1 MSHFTKT
8 GLGQPLI
15 LIHGFC
21 ESKEIWL
28 EMAEV
33 LAGSHTIFAID
44 LPGFGDNPL
53 SEMEISMES
62 LAADMA
68 DWMEKE
74 GIESPIVIGHSLGGY
89 VTLALAELLG
99 PRLKG
104 IGLFHSTALSDD
116 AEKKHTR
123 NKVIAFLEKNGID
136 PFLESFVPGLF
147 APSKAVHL
155 ESRIQWLIQE
165 GKRSSTAAL
174 IAYTAAMRD
183 RKDRLD
189 VWKRF
194 SGKKLLISGRL
205 DTAVKIENSR
215 QLQPFADIYL
225 ELEDA
230 AHMGMF
236 EEPEKCLWAIREFL
250 DSLTLS

>member
-1 MSHFTKT
+1 MPHLTKT
-8 GLGQPLI
+8 GQGQPLI

-21 ESKEIWL
+21 ESKEMWR

-33 LAGSHTIFAID
+33 LAATHTVFAID

-53 SEMEISMES
+53 SKKEISMES
-62 LAADMA
+62 LAAEMA

-74 GIESPIVIGHSLGGY
+74 RIESPIVIGHSLGGY

-104 IGLFHSTALSDD
+104 IGLFHSTALPDD
-116 AEKKHTR
+116 EEKKHTR
-123 NKVIAFLEKNGID
+123 NKVITFLEKNGID

-147 APSKAVHL
+147 AAAKAVHL

-174 IAYTAAMRD
+174 VAYTVAMRD
-183 RKDRLD
+183 RKNRME
-189 VWKRF
+189 VWKHF
-194 SGKKLLISGRL
+194 SGRKLLISGRL

-215 QLQPFADIYL
+215 QLLPFADFYL

-236 EEPEKCLWAIREFL
+236 EEPEKCLEVIREFL
-250 DSLTLS
+250 DSLMLS

>member
-1 MSHFTKT
+1 MPHFTKT
-8 GLGQPLI
+8 GQGQPLI

-21 ESKEIWL
+21 ESKEIWF
-28 EMAEV
+28 EMAEA
-33 LAGSHTIFAID
+33 LAATHTVFAID

-53 SEMEISMES
+53 PKKEISMES

-74 GIESPIVIGHSLGGY
+74 RIESPIVIGHSLGGY

-104 IGLFHSTALSDD
+104 IGLFHSTALPDD

-189 VWKRF
+189 VWKHF
-194 SGKKLLISGRL
+194 LGKKLLISGRL

-236 EEPEKCLWAIREFL
+236 EEPEKSLEAIREFL